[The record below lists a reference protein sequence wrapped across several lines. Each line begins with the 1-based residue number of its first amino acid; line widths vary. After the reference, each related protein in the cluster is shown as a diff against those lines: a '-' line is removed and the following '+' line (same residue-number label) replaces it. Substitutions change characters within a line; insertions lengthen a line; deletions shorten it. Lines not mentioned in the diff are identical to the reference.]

1 MAKVALAGTLRAAE
15 DLGRVPALLA
25 AARPAF
31 ETFLD
36 HRGDWGVAGCQV
48 LAARV
53 AMSLEDG
60 LAVTVQRSGDAN
72 GSEAMY
78 RQVVAECPH
87 IDSKSP
93 HQLATHDFGGSPAAD
108 H

>member
-1 MAKVALAGTLRAAE
+1 M
-15 DLGRVPALLA
+15 
-25 AARPAF
+25 
-31 ETFLD
+31 
-36 HRGDWGVAGCQV
+36 
-48 LAARV
+48 
-53 AMSLEDG
+53 
-60 LAVTVQRSGDAN
+60 AVTLQRSGDAN
-72 GSEAMY
+72 GSETMH